1 MYLLHLWQRGQQ
13 GSDPLSRTGLSPAG
27 AIQLLKK
34 WHHVESIY
42 TGVLGTVENLLPAHS
57 SVVKVALVNQQC
69 CHHGVFLS
77 SVTHA
82 LSLPLST
89 FFFFKVLAATNS
101 MLFCSCTFWFFLI
114 NKTTKPRKLG
124 IKLKDTAQN
133 Y

>member
-1 MYLLHLWQRGQQ
+1 MLCAMYLLHLWQRGQQ
-13 GSDPLSRTGLSPAG
+13 GSDPLSRTAGLSPAG

-89 FFFFKVLAATNS
+89 IFFFLRFLLPQILCYSVVALSGFFNKQNNKATQVRN
-101 MLFCSCTFWFFLI
+101 
-114 NKTTKPRKLG
+114 
-124 IKLKDTAQN
+124 
-133 Y
+133 